1 MTEPCE
7 NIELCQIEMAEEY
20 NHSCRYII
28 FDEEGRPAPD
38 SAGIDYL
45 AANSEDVDNTVLNGS
60 GSSNAVFNVST
71 AGINR
76 GYLTPL
82 SSPSLNMGYS
92 DPDKPSP
99 GQTDVECIDIQMNS
113 REGPEYCAPI
123 EDEGQIYHAYTDLYL
138 EELPGSEIEVP
149 PDEPSS
155 QKEYQSIC
163 QRKQVYLGAVIG
175 FLLLAVIGLGSTVA
189 VILLKQEP
197 DFCAY
202 NGLEGMFYFNNVQYK
217 IDESIQNSLKN
228 RSRKEVMDD
237 CHKQKMT
244 LIQSSDLSAIKNGT
258 GHQATEMWQILNA
271 RRYYWLGD
279 KDSSEKDGRKC
290 KFAIFEIHGSG
301 IYTKHESTAKNW
313 NCNKISKDFL
323 GFCKA
328 KCIMKK

>member
-1 MTEPCE
+1 MTAHIISRMTEPCE

-38 SAGIDYL
+38 SAGRDYL
-45 AANSEDVDNTVLNGS
+45 GANSEDVDNTFLNGS

-76 GYLTPL
+76 GYLTP
-82 SSPSLNMGYS
+82 
-92 DPDKPSP
+92 
-99 GQTDVECIDIQMNS
+99 
-113 REGPEYCAPI
+113 
-123 EDEGQIYHAYTDLYL
+123 
-138 EELPGSEIEVP
+138 
-149 PDEPSS
+149 
-155 QKEYQSIC
+155 
-163 QRKQVYLGAVIG
+163 
-175 FLLLAVIGLGSTVA
+175 
-189 VILLKQEP
+189 
-197 DFCAY
+197 
-202 NGLEGMFYFNNVQYK
+202 
-217 IDESIQNSLKN
+217 
-228 RSRKEVMDD
+228 EVMDD

-244 LIQSSDLSAIKNGT
+244 LIQSSDLSAIKNAT

-290 KFAIFEIHGSG
+290 KFAIFEIRGSG
-301 IYTKHESTAKNW
+301 IYTKHEATAKNW

-328 KCIMKK
+328 NCIMKK